1 MYNPYIEFTSDL
13 TDVGIV
19 FSFEILFDSSSLVI
33 KHINNYHTVVGRFAY
48 LIRRDQL
55 TYRLYIMASF
65 IYFIIYV
72 YIANGG

>member
-33 KHINNYHTVVGRFAY
+33 KHINNY
-48 LIRRDQL
+48 
-55 TYRLYIMASF
+55 YISHSSRTF
-65 IYFIIYV
+65 RVSNSPRPVDISIVYHGLV
-72 YIANGG
+72 YILYNICIYC